1 MARIAHIDRTNL
13 AALDLNLLVAL
24 EALLEEESVTLA
36 ARRVGLSEPAV
47 SHALGRRGARA
58 ALGRRRDLRQDPLLV
73 RAAGR
78 MQLTARGERLRHPV
92 RDALE
97 RVRDL
102 LSAERF
108 DPAARRRTFRLHV
121 ADKHAARV

>member
-36 ARRVGLSEPAV
+36 ARRVGLSQPAV
-47 SHALGRRGARA
+47 SHALGR
-58 ALGRRRDLRQDPLLV
+58 LRDLLQDPLLV
-73 RAAGR
+73 RAGGR

-97 RVRDL
+97 RGRDL

-108 DPAARRRTFRLHV
+108 DPAA
-121 ADKHAARV
+121 